1 MLKFT
6 DNPPMTPPGI
16 QSVAEMAGPWWVA
29 HTRAR
34 FEKAFAWDL
43 LAREIQ
49 YFLPMREK
57 VAVSGGKKRRVQ
69 MPLFTSYVFF
79 SGTPEQRYVAMTT
92 GRLCQ
97 TIEVKD
103 QDRFRSQI
111 SAVHKAIVGQL
122 PMDPYP
128 FAAVG
133 RRCRVTAGPLE
144 GMEGVVV
151 QRNKLARLVLEI
163 SILGQGA
170 SVEVDADLLEAVD

>member
-1 MLKFT
+1 MLKLSE
-6 DNPPMTPPGI
+6 NPPMTPPGVDCVTKL
-16 QSVAEMAGPWWVA
+16 QGSWWVA
-29 HTRAR
+29 HTKAR

-43 LAREIQ
+43 LGRGID

-57 VAVSGGKKRRVQ
+57 VTISGGKKRRVQ

-79 SGTPEQRYVAMTT
+79 SGTPEQRYEAMTT

-97 TIEVKD
+97 TIEVKN
-103 QDRFRSQI
+103 QDRFRSEI
-111 SAVHKAIVGQL
+111 SAIQQAIAGEL

-133 RRCRVTAGPLE
+133 RRCRVTAGPMQGL
-144 GMEGVVV
+144 EGVVI
-151 QRNKLARLVLEI
+151 QRDKLARLVLEI

-170 SVEVDADLLEAVD
+170 AVEIDADLLEAVD